1 MNKNR
6 LMLLACLLLAVCTSQ
21 PAAAGTNEQIIQV
34 QVAIQLLQDNMARM
48 QQSMDERMGA
58 MKDLMTQQ
66 TDNVSKMGVAVQNL
80 QKTLGAQTT
89 DSATKVD
96 QISGQVQA
104 LHDAVDELKA
114 RLAKVNKQLDDMQS
128 AQGNIGGTPPG
139 APATGNMA
147 PASPRPVK

>member
-6 LMLLACLLLAVCTSQ
+6 LMLLACLLLALCTSR
-21 PAAAGTNEQIIQV
+21 PAVAGTNEQIIQV
-34 QVAIQLLQDNMARM
+34 QVSIQLLQDNMARM

-139 APATGNMA
+139 VPPTGNVA
-147 PASPRPVK
+147 PVPRPVK

>member
-1 MNKNR
+1 MKKT
-6 LMLLACLLLAVCTSQ
+6 LLILVAFLLFSVCVSQ
-21 PAAAGTNEQIIQV
+21 PAVAGTNEQIIQV
-34 QVAIQLLQDNMARM
+34 QVAIQLLQDSMARM

-58 MKDLMTQQ
+58 MRDLMTQQ
-66 TDNVSKMGVAVQNL
+66 TANVNKMGVTIQDL

-96 QISGQVQA
+96 QISGQVQS

-114 RLAKVNKQLDDMQS
+114 RLAKVTKQLDDMQS

-139 APATGNMA
+139 APPTGNVA
-147 PASPRPVK
+147 PSPRPVK